1 MPAFRTTGQP
11 KVLPLRIIGLLGDRI
26 GGKDGVGRRNSLE
39 LSETAGGF
47 IVFESEKFSKDV
59 KDPLSV
65 HAERIFAERQER
77 LGVIAPDLL
86 GEPGWDVLLCAYIA
100 GRKGT
105 ACFVDDVAAAIGKP
119 VSTTKL
125 WVLILQE
132 RGMLVTKQH
141 AFTISLETECELT
154 NLFQA
159 QMAQAASAQHK
170 S

>member
-1 MPAFRTTGQP
+1 M
-11 KVLPLRIIGLLGDRI
+11 
-26 GGKDGVGRRNSLE
+26 
-39 LSETAGGF
+39 GGF

-59 KDPLSV
+59 TDALSA
-65 HAERIFAERQER
+65 HAERIFAERRER

-86 GEPGWDVLLCAYIA
+86 GEPGLDVLLYAYIA
-100 GRKGT
+100 GRKGS

-132 RGMLVTKQH
+132 RGMLVAKQD

-154 NLFQA
+154 NLVRA
-159 QMAQAASAQHK
+159 QVAQVASAQHK